1 MAEQSSFAFRRI
13 ALRVLEERYLRRDLQ
28 GRVVETPKQLF
39 QRVARGVAAAEA
51 RYGGAAAVARQTEA
65 FYEALAS
72 LKFLPNTPT
81 LMNAELP
88 GGGQLAAC
96 FVVPVLDDMRSILEG
111 VRDMALIHQTGGG
124 TGFTFTHL
132 RPRGDLVRSTARVA
146 SGPLGF
152 MRIFDTA
159 TEVVKQGGRRRGA
172 NMGILNVDHPDILE
186 FIKAKAEPGVLTN
199 FNLSVGVTDTFMEQV
214 EKDETYPLIN
224 PRTGQEV
231 NRLKARE
238 VFGLICRY
246 ALESGDPGLIFLD
259 AVERANPT
267 PDLGPL
273 EATNPC
279 GEQPLLPYESCN
291 LGSINLSRLVR
302 AGSLDWEELDRLV
315 ALGVTFLDD
324 VIDESHYPLPQI
336 SAITRANRKI
346 GLGVMG
352 LADMFI
358 QMGLAYDSPEALEL
372 AERIMTRIQ
381 DRAVA
386 QSEALARERGAF
398 PNFDQSR
405 WQKEGRPPRRNA
417 TVTTIAPTGTISLIA
432 GTSSGIE
439 PLFAVAYRRRALEGE
454 EFDEIHP
461 LFVRKLQDAGLKDEE
476 WLPRVLGRGRVRGF
490 TELPEGIRRL
500 FPTTFEVSVDY
511 QVKMQAAFQRHVE
524 NAVSKTIN
532 LAPDATVEDVAQAFR
547 LAYRMGLKG
556 ITVYRYGSKPGQVL
570 SLPPQAQILT
580 LAHEFSEECRQCSV

>member
-1 MAEQSSFAFRRI
+1 MAATQPVSFRPI
-13 ALRVLEERYLRRDLQ
+13 ALRVLQERYLRRDLD
-28 GRVVETPKQLF
+28 GRVVETPDELF
-39 QRVARGVAAAEA
+39 QRVAREVAQAEA
-51 RYGGAAAVARQTEA
+51 LYGGAGAAARLTQTY
-65 FYEALAS
+65 YEALSS

-81 LMNAELP
+81 LMNAGAP
-88 GGGQLAAC
+88 KGQLAAC
-96 FVVPVLDDMRSILEG
+96 FVVPVLDDMRSILDG

-146 SGPLGF
+146 SGPVGF

-186 FIKAKAEPGVLTN
+186 FIQAKGQPGVLAN
-199 FNLSVGVTDTFMEQV
+199 FNLSVGVTDAFMEQV
-214 EKDETYPLIN
+214 AKDGTYPLIN

-231 NRLKARE
+231 KRLKARE
-238 VFGLICRY
+238 VFETICRY
-246 ALESGDPGLIFLD
+246 ALTTGDPGLIFLD
-259 AVERANPT
+259 ALERANPT
-267 PDLGPL
+267 PALGRL

-302 AGSLDWEELDRLV
+302 DRRLDWEELDRLV

-324 VIDESHYPLPQI
+324 VIDQSQYPLPQI

-358 QMGLAYDSPEALEL
+358 QLGMAYDSPEALEL
-372 AERIMTRIQ
+372 AEKIMTRIQ
-381 DRAVA
+381 AGAVA
-386 QSEALARERGAF
+386 QSEALARERGPF
-398 PNFDQSR
+398 SNFVGSR
-405 WQKEGRPPRRNA
+405 WQKEGHPPRRNA

-432 GTSSGIE
+432 GASSGIE

-454 EFDEIHP
+454 EFDEVHP
-461 LFVRKLQDAGLKDEE
+461 LFLGKLWEMGLKEE
-476 WLPRVLGRGRVRGF
+476 YWLPRVVASGRVRPFGD
-490 TELPEGIRRL
+490 LPEDLRRL

-511 QVKMQAAFQRHVE
+511 QVKMQAAFQRNVD

-532 LAPDATVEDVAQAFR
+532 LAPDATVADVAHAFR
-547 LAYRMGLKG
+547 LAHQLGLKG

-570 SLPPQAQILT
+570 SLPPQAQTLT
-580 LAHEFSEECRQCSV
+580 LDHEFSEECRLCSV

>member
-1 MAEQSSFAFRRI
+1 MAVTPPVSFRRI
-13 ALRVLEERYLRRDLQ
+13 ALRVLEERYLRRDLE
-28 GRVVETPKQLF
+28 GRVVETPPELF
-39 QRVARGVAAAEA
+39 KRVALAVAGAES
-51 RYGGAAAVARQTEA
+51 RYGGAEAAARQAEA
-65 FYEALAS
+65 FYEAMAS

-81 LMNAELP
+81 LMNAGLP
-88 GGGQLAAC
+88 RGQLAAC
-96 FVVPVLDDMRSILEG
+96 FVVPVEDDMRSILEG

-124 TGFTFTHL
+124 TGFNFTHL

-146 SGPLGF
+146 SGPVGF

-172 NMGILNVDHPDILE
+172 NMGILNADHPDILE
-186 FIKAKAEPGVLTN
+186 FIQVKAQPGVLAN
-199 FNLSVGVTDTFMEQV
+199 FNLSVGVTDAFMEQV
-214 EKDETYPLIN
+214 AKDGTYPLIN

-231 NRLKARE
+231 SRLKARE
-238 VFGLICRY
+238 VFELICHY
-246 ALESGDPGLIFLD
+246 ALETGDPGLIFLD

-267 PDLGPL
+267 PDLGRL

-291 LGSINLSRLVR
+291 LGSINLSLLVKD
-302 AGSLDWEELDRLV
+302 ADLDWEELDRLV

-324 VIDESHYPLPQI
+324 VIDQSHYPLPQI

-358 QMGLAYDSPEALEL
+358 KLKLAYDSPEALEL
-372 AERIMTRIQ
+372 AETIMTRIQ
-381 DRAVA
+381 AGAVA
-386 QSEALARERGAF
+386 QSEALAQSRGPF
-398 PNFDQSR
+398 PNFVSSH

-432 GTSSGIE
+432 GASSGIE
-439 PLFAVAYRRRALEGE
+439 PLFAVAYCRRALEGE
-454 EFDEIHP
+454 EFDEVQP
-461 LFVRKLQDAGLKDEE
+461 LFLHKLKDAGLKEEE
-476 WLPRVLGRGRVRGF
+476 WRPRVLAQGRVRSF
-490 TELPEGIRRL
+490 TELPEDLRRL
-500 FPTTFEVSVDY
+500 FPTTFEVSVEH
-511 QVKMQAAFQRHVE
+511 QVQMQAAFQRHVE

-532 LAPDATVEDVAQAFR
+532 LAPQATLEEVAYAFR
-547 LAYRMGLKG
+547 LAHRLGLKG

-570 SLPPQAQILT
+570 SLPPQSQTLT
-580 LAHEFSEECRQCSV
+580 LAHEFAEECRLCSV

>member
-39 QRVARGVAAAEA
+39 KRVARGVAAAEA

-124 TGFTFTHL
+124 TGFNFTHL

-172 NMGILNVDHPDILE
+172 NMGILNVDHPDIEE

-199 FNLSVGVTDTFMEQV
+199 FNLSVGVTDSFMEQA
-214 EKDETYPLIN
+214 EKDGTYPLIN

-231 NRLKARE
+231 GRLKARE
-238 VFGLICRY
+238 VFELICRY

-267 PDLGPL
+267 PDLGRL

-279 GEQPLLPYESCN
+279 GEQPLLPYEACN
-291 LGSINLSRLVR
+291 LGSINLSRLV
-302 AGSLDWEELDRLV
+302 GDGDLNWEELDRLV

-336 SAITRANRKI
+336 SAVTRANRKI

-358 QMGLAYDSPEALEL
+358 QMGLAYDSMEALKL

-386 QSEALARERGAF
+386 QSEALAKERGAF
-398 PNFDQSR
+398 PNFESSR
-405 WQKEGRPPRRNA
+405 WHQEGRPPRRNA

-454 EFDEIHP
+454 EFDEVHP
-461 LFVRKLQDAGLKDEE
+461 LFVRKLQDAGLKEAE
-476 WLPRVLGRGRVRGF
+476 WLPRVLTSGRARTF
-490 TELPEGIRRL
+490 SELPEEIRRM
-500 FPTTFEVSVDY
+500 FPTTFEVSVAY
-511 QVKMQAAFQRHVE
+511 QVQMQAAFQRHVE

-547 LAYRMGLKG
+547 MAHQLGLKG

-570 SLPPQAQILT
+570 SLPPQAQSLT